1 MLGRSDFLLVAPGS
15 IPAPGTWQHCQGR
28 CVLDWGACWVLE
40 ESPLLGR
47 RAGRGMCS
55 GLFAMHRNHPDL
67 FSNIVL
73 LFISPRSRGL

>member
-1 MLGRSDFLLVAPGS
+1 MLGRSDF
-15 IPAPGTWQHCQGR
+15 GTWQHCRGR
-28 CVLDWGACWVLE
+28 CVDWGACWVLE

-55 GLFAMHRNHPDL
+55 GLFAMHRNHRDL